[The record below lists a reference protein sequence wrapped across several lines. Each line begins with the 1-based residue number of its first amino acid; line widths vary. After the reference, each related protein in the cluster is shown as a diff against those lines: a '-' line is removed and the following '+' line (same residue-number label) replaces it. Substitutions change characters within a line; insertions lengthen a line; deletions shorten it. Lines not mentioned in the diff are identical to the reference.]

1 MDSIP
6 MMANANRCCRNVGRI
21 VAIDSSRSSA
31 IGCSV
36 KLFSKTAFLT
46 LSILLAEF
54 YGVKVQQTCGDAAP
68 AVQTR

>member
-1 MDSIP
+1 
-6 MMANANRCCRNVGRI
+6 VGRI

-36 KLFSKTAFLT
+36 KLFSKTAFST